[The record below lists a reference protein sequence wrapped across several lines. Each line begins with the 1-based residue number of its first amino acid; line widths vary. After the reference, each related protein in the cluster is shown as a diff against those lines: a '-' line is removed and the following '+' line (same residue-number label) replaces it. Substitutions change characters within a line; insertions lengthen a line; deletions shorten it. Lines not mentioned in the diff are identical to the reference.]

1 MIMDLGKIIKL
12 LRISAG
18 LKQETLAAKLGVSA
32 NYISLIENNK
42 REPSLAFLRNLADE
56 LDIPLGMLFLEVDKV
71 KFAKSPEKSEL
82 LSRIRD
88 LVLALEQ
95 ARLHAEKLKDHES

>member
-1 MIMDLGKIIKL
+1 MDLGKIIKL

-42 REPSLAFLRNLADE
+42 REPSLTFLRGLADE
-56 LDIPLGMLFLEVDKV
+56 LDIPLGMLFLEVDKSRFV
-71 KFAKSPEKSEL
+71 SAPEKKEL

-88 LVLALEQ
+88 LVLDIER
-95 ARLHAEKLKDHES
+95 ARLQEEKSGESEP

>member
-1 MIMDLGKIIKL
+1 MEMDFGKSIKL

-18 LKQETLAAKLGVSA
+18 LKQEDLAAKLGVTS

-42 REPSLAFLRNLADE
+42 REPSLSFLRGLADE
-56 LDIPLGMLFLEVDKV
+56 LDIPLGVLFLEVDKSRFV
-71 KFAKSPEKSEL
+71 DKPEKRIL

-88 LVLALEQ
+88 LLFDIE
-95 ARLHAEKLKDHES
+95 RLRLQEEASRENGS